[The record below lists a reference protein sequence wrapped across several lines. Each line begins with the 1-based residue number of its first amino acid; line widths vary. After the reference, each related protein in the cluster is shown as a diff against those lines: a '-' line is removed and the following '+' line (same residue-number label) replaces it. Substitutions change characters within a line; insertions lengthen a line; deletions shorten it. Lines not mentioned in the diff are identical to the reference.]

1 MDAASGRPAEKFV
14 TVQGLRTR
22 YLEQGEGPA
31 AILLHGASLGSSADV
46 WRRNLGPLASH
57 GIRTIAYDQPGFGLS
72 DDPPD
77 WGLDF
82 RTSFILAFMD
92 ALGLERASLVGHSQ
106 AGAMAARLAL
116 THPDRVSGV
125 VVLGTGSL
133 LPPLADAS
141 GKKGGAAEGEE
152 GGDSEPTE
160 GEARALLEANLFSH
174 ALITDE
180 DVALRLR
187 MSTGK
192 NFRAFQT
199 RKRAGAA
206 ARAGGGGQKD
216 RPLWQRLGEV
226 RQPLVMIYGREDRGD
241 AARRA
246 ELAKRQVPG
255 LNLHVVPHC
264 KHLVQWD
271 AADAF
276 HRLAAPV
283 VRGESA
289 GTGAA
294 GWAAAAS

>member
-1 MDAASGRPAEKFV
+1 MKGTLATASEKFV

-22 YLEQGEGPA
+22 YLEQGEGAP

-46 WRRNLGPLASH
+46 WGRNLGPLAAE
-57 GIRTIAYDQPGFGLS
+57 GVRAIAYDQPGFGLT

-77 WGLDF
+77 WGLGF

-116 THPDRVSGV
+116 THPDRVGGV

-133 LPPLADAS
+133 LPPLADAAV
-141 GKKGGAAEGEE
+141 KKGPAEGEE

-160 GEARALLEANLFSH
+160 AEARALLEANLFNH
-174 ALITDE
+174 ALITDDE
-180 DVALRLR
+180 VALRLR

-192 NFRAFQT
+192 NFRAFQA
-199 RKRAGAA
+199 RKSAGAT
-206 ARAGGGGQKD
+206 ARAGDGGQKD
-216 RPLWQRLGEV
+216 KPLWQRLGDI
-226 RQPLVMIYGREDRGD
+226 RQPLLMIYGRDDRGD

-246 ELAKRQVPG
+246 ELAKRQFPG
-255 LNLHVVPHC
+255 LDLHVVPGC

-276 HRLAAPV
+276 HRLAGPVLRGDSVKPAMAP
-283 VRGESA
+283 
-289 GTGAA
+289 
-294 GWAAAAS
+294 AAAAS